1 MSRLIVEV
9 ELLDA
14 NATWSEAELPDLAER
29 FRAALMWHAIP
40 QDLFTKVGDVTARK
54 G

>member
-9 ELLDA
+9 ELLDI
-14 NATWSEAELPDLAER
+14 NGTWTEAELPDLAER
-29 FRAALMWHAIP
+29 IREQLRWHGIAQEAFCGLGEI
-40 QDLFTKVGDVTARK
+40 TARK

>member
-9 ELLDA
+9 ELLDKGD
-14 NATWSEAELPDLAER
+14 TWEAADLPDLAER

>member
-9 ELLDA
+9 ELLDTDD
-14 NATWSEAELPDLAER
+14 TWTEAELPDLAER
-29 FRAALMWHAIP
+29 IRQQLRWHGVAQEVFCGLGEI
-40 QDLFTKVGDVTARK
+40 TARK